1 MLVLL
6 KNRQKSENVHSP
18 ALVLSPGTALIVL
31 STIRGWHL
39 LKSSSVMLLDDMWC
53 EPSMLLERCCRGV
66 LMAVL
71 LPVLLL
77 GCDCGGG
84 NLSGGRQ

>member
-1 MLVLL
+1 MLL
-6 KNRQKSENVHSP
+6 KTEMRYVHSP

-39 LKSSSVMLLDDMWC
+39 LKSSSVMLLDPDMWY
-53 EPSMLLERCCRGV
+53 EPSILLERCGRGV
-66 LMAVL
+66 LMVL
-71 LPVLLL
+71 LPELLL
-77 GCDCGGG
+77 GCDCGG